1 MNSKVENAPEPT
13 LGGILLAPE
22 RLKSLRSD
30 SLRLLEHKVQNSP
43 GLKGMALRSGLALLK
58 STRADLLPRAVNRL
72 LPVFITAL
80 EPYYAQCRAA
90 VAPQPLAAGDFSAFL
105 LQRRAAVVDTLMQS
119 ADALAAGSHNSTVRS
134 FYTRLHSTI
143 RSEIDGA
150 LPTLA
155 RRMDDELQQA
165 RP

>member
-1 MNSKVENAPEPT
+1 MNSKVESAPELT
-13 LGGILLAPE
+13 LGGVLLAPE
-22 RLKSLRSD
+22 RLQSLRSD
-30 SLRLLEHKVQNSP
+30 SLRLLEYKVQNSP
-43 GLKGMALRSGLALLK
+43 GLKGMALRSGLSLLK

-80 EPYYAQCRAA
+80 EPYYAQCCSAA
-90 VAPQPLAAGDFSAFL
+90 APQALAPGDFSAFL

-119 ADALAAGSHNSTVRS
+119 ADALATGSQNSTVHS
-134 FYTRLHSTI
+134 FYTRLRSTI

-155 RRMDDELQQA
+155 RRMDDELQKA